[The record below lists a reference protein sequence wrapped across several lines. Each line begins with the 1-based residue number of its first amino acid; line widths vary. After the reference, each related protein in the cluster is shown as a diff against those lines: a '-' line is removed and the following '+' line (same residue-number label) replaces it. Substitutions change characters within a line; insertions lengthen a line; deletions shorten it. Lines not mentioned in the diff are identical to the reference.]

1 MSKKSNPMAPNLVFI
16 IVLMLFLGLSGLA
29 FYFHYFG
36 IFKTATLADYMGV
49 ANTLL
54 SAMAFAGVLYTI
66 AKQSSE
72 FREQMQTQYVA
83 RFEETFFKILE
94 RHELKRAGLK
104 YLFDANGNEGDFKGV
119 DAILHFLSFLNR
131 SASYQTNENKEVYSV
146 VNKHFSDFRDFGDYF
161 QGLYDI
167 HMYVINHKH
176 LNREEKEFYLRIL
189 KHNMNGIELT
199 VYYYYAVVIKK
210 YRLDANTPDIFDS
223 MTSDYIQKEYLE
235 WYKSK

>member
-1 MSKKSNPMAPNLVFI
+1 MTTNLIFI
-16 IVLMLFLGLSGLA
+16 IALLLFLGLSGIA
-29 FYFHYFG
+29 FYLHYFN
-36 IFKTATLADYMGV
+36 ISKTASLADYMGIV
-49 ANTLL
+49 NTFL

-72 FREQMQTQYVA
+72 FREQMQTYYIA

-94 RHELKRAGLK
+94 RHELKRSELN
-104 YLFDANGNEGDFKGV
+104 LHFDGNGNEGVFKGG
-119 DAILHFLSFLNR
+119 DAISSFLMLLNK

-146 VNKHFSDFRDFGDYF
+146 INKHFSGFRDFGDYF
-161 QGLYDI
+161 QGLNDI

-176 LNREEKEFYLRIL
+176 LSKEEKEFYLRIL
-189 KHNMNGIELT
+189 KLNINGIELT

-210 YRLDANTPDIFDS
+210 YKFDANIPDIFDS